1 MTSGTVD
8 IFQEAVLVVL
18 RVGGPILILCMAVG
32 VFMAILQAVTQVH
45 EQSIAFVM
53 KLTVVTMFLLLAGGW
68 MLRSLT
74 DFARMIFELMT

>member
-1 MTSGTVD
+1 MISETVD
-8 IFQEAVLVVL
+8 VFQEAILVVL
-18 RVGGPILILCMAVG
+18 RVGGPILLLCMAVG

-53 KLTVVTMFLLLAGGW
+53 KLTTVTLFLLLGGRW

-74 DFARMIFELMT
+74 EFAQMMFGLMT

>member
-1 MTSGTVD
+1 MISETVD
-8 IFQEAVLVVL
+8 IFQEAILVVL
-18 RVGGPILILCMAVG
+18 RVGGPILLLCMAVG

-53 KLTVVTMFLLLAGGW
+53 KLTTVTLFLLLGGGW

-74 DFARMIFELMT
+74 EFAQMLFGLMT

>member
-1 MTSGTVD
+1 MASETVD

-18 RVGGPILILCMAVG
+18 RTGGPILLLCMAVG

-53 KLTVVTMFLLLAGGW
+53 KLTVVTLFLLLGGRW

-74 DFARMIFELMT
+74 EFAQMVFGLMT

>member
-1 MTSGTVD
+1 MISETVD
-8 IFQEAVLVVL
+8 VFQEAILVVL
-18 RVGGPILILCMAVG
+18 RVGGPILLLCMAVG

-53 KLTVVTMFLLLAGGW
+53 KLTVVTLFLLLGGGW

-74 DFARMIFELMT
+74 DFAEMLFGLMT

>member
-1 MTSGTVD
+1 MTSQTVD
-8 IFQEAVLVVL
+8 VFQDAILLML
-18 RVGGPILILCMAVG
+18 RIGGPILLLCMAVG

-53 KLTVVTMFLLLAGGW
+53 KLAVVTLFLLLGGRW

-74 DFARMIFELMT
+74 DFAQMLFGLMT

>member
-1 MTSGTVD
+1 MISETVD
-8 IFQEAVLVVL
+8 VFQEAILVVL
-18 RVGGPILILCMAVG
+18 RIGGPILLLCMAVG

-53 KLTVVTMFLLLAGGW
+53 KLTTVTLFLLLGGRW

-74 DFARMIFELMT
+74 EFAQMMFGLMT

>member
-1 MTSGTVD
+1 MTSQTVD
-8 IFQEAVLVVL
+8 VFQDAILLML
-18 RVGGPILILCMAVG
+18 RIGGPILLLCMAVG

-53 KLTVVTMFLLLAGGW
+53 KLAVVTLFLLLGGRW

-74 DFARMIFELMT
+74 EFAQMLFELMT

>member
-1 MTSGTVD
+1 MISETVD
-8 IFQEAVLVVL
+8 VFQEAILLVL
-18 RVGGPILILCMAVG
+18 RVGGPVLLLCMAVG

-53 KLTVVTMFLLLAGGW
+53 KLTVVTLFLLLGGGW

-74 DFARMIFELMT
+74 DFAEMLFGLMT

>member
-1 MTSGTVD
+1 MTSQTVD
-8 IFQEAVLVVL
+8 VFQEAVLLVL
-18 RVGGPILILCMAVG
+18 RIGGPILLLCMAVG

-53 KLTVVTMFLLLAGGW
+53 KLAVVTLFLLLGGRW

-74 DFARMIFELMT
+74 DFAQMLFCLMT

>member
-1 MTSGTVD
+1 MTSETVD
-8 IFQEAVLVVL
+8 VFQEAILVVL
-18 RVGGPILILCMAVG
+18 RVGGPILLLCMAVG

-53 KLTVVTMFLLLAGGW
+53 KLTVVTLFLLLGGGW

-74 DFARMIFELMT
+74 DFAQMLFGLMT

>member
-1 MTSGTVD
+1 MTSETVD
-8 IFQEAVLVVL
+8 VFQEAILLVL
-18 RVGGPILILCMAVG
+18 RVGGPVLLLCMAVG

-53 KLTVVTMFLLLAGGW
+53 KLTVVTLFLLLGGGW

-74 DFARMIFELMT
+74 DFARMLFGLMT

>member
-1 MTSGTVD
+1 MTSETVD
-8 IFQEAVLVVL
+8 VFQEAILVVL
-18 RVGGPILILCMAVG
+18 RVGGPVLLLCMAVG

-53 KLTVVTMFLLLAGGW
+53 KLAVVTLFLLLGGSW

-74 DFARMIFELMT
+74 EFAQMMFGLMT

>member
-1 MTSGTVD
+1 MTSETVD
-8 IFQEAVLVVL
+8 IFQEAILVVL
-18 RVGGPILILCMAVG
+18 RVGGPILLLCMAVG

-53 KLTVVTMFLLLAGGW
+53 KLTAVTLFLLLGGSW

-74 DFARMIFELMT
+74 DFAQMVFGLMT

>member
-1 MTSGTVD
+1 MISESVD
-8 IFQEAVLVVL
+8 IFQEAILVVL
-18 RVGGPILILCMAVG
+18 RVGGPILLLCMAVG

-53 KLTVVTMFLLLAGGW
+53 KLTVVTLFLLLGGGW

-74 DFARMIFELMT
+74 DFAEMLFSLMT

>member
-1 MTSGTVD
+1 MTSQTVD

-18 RVGGPILILCMAVG
+18 RTGGPILLLCMAVG

-53 KLTVVTMFLLLAGGW
+53 KLTMVTMFLLLAGSW
-68 MLRSLT
+68 MLHSLT
-74 DFARMIFELMT
+74 DFAEMMFSLMT

>member
-1 MTSGTVD
+1 MISETVD
-8 IFQEAVLVVL
+8 VFQDAILL
-18 RVGGPILILCMAVG
+18 MRRIGGPILLLCMAVG

-53 KLTVVTMFLLLAGGW
+53 KLAVVTLFLLLGGRW

-74 DFARMIFELMT
+74 DFAQMLFGLMT

>member
-1 MTSGTVD
+1 MTSETVD
-8 IFQEAVLVVL
+8 IFQEAILVVL
-18 RVGGPILILCMAVG
+18 RVGGPILLLCMAVG

-53 KLTVVTMFLLLAGGW
+53 KLTTVTLFLLLGGGW

-74 DFARMIFELMT
+74 EFAQMVFGLMT